1 MRAWTA
7 AEVKSLERMVNAG
20 ESWAAISTTLNRTPG
35 SCQWK
40 ASAAF
45 VISDAAKKKR
55 WEDSRKRQGEAQ
67 RGRVNRLKEKM
78 TSIGNTRAA
87 SENPNFRTRP
97 CSRCRKVFTTPHKC
111 RFLCDGCNSYA
122 SSMGWF

>member
-20 ESWAAISTTLNRTPG
+20 KSWAAICSALNRTVG

-40 ASAAF
+40 ASSAL
-45 VISDAAKKKR
+45 VISDEVKKKR
-55 WEDSRKRQGEAQ
+55 LEDSLKRRGEAQ
-67 RGRVNRLKEKM
+67 RGAVTKLKEKM
-78 TSIGNTRAA
+78 TSIGNTHVP
-87 SENPNFRTRP
+87 SENPNFRTRS
-97 CSRCRKVFTTPHKC
+97 CSRCRKVFTTRHKC
-111 RFLCDGCNSYA
+111 RFLCDSCNSYA

>member
-1 MRAWTA
+1 MKAWTA

-20 ESWAAISTTLNRTPG
+20 KSWAVICATLNRTVG

-40 ASAAF
+40 ASSAF

-78 TSIGNTRAA
+78 TSIGNIRVV
-87 SENPNFRTRP
+87 SENPNFRTRS
-97 CSRCRKVFTTPHKC
+97 CSRCRKVFTTRHKC
-111 RFLCDGCNSYA
+111 RFLCDSCNSYA